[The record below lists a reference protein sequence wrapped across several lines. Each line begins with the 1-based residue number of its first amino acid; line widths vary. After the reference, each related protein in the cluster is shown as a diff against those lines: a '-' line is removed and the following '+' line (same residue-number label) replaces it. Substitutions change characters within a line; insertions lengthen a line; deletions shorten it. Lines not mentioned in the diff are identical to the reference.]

1 MVEKIDRPEAPH
13 PYRVG
18 RAKESRENLPQQQ
31 QQREEQEKRY
41 KKKLETAE
49 WGKFGTRTVV
59 IKPVRVPRESIQ
71 RCLFRAVSLHSG
83 VGILQ
88 ADITWQDGRT
98 IRRVLILL
106 RALEDFMRL
115 KKFSPGE
122 QVPENIWARGPT
134 VEIGIPQ
141 VISRAGTPPS
151 PRAEEREEGQARE
164 KAQKAISG
172 PLSWLSYIGL
182 IDRATGGINWG
193 IVALYLFLAAIA
205 VALIIL

>member
-13 PYRVG
+13 PYKVT
-18 RAKESRENLPQQQ
+18 RAKESRENLPRQQ

-49 WGKFGTRTVV
+49 WRKFGTRTVV
-59 IKPVRVPRESIQ
+59 IKPMRVPRESIR
-71 RCLFRAVSLHSG
+71 RCLFSAVSLHSG

-122 QVPENIWARGPT
+122 EVPENIWARGPT

-141 VISRAGTPPS
+141 VLSRGGTPPG
-151 PRAEEREEGQARE
+151 PRVEEREGGEGQE
-164 KAQKAISG
+164 PAQKPISR
-172 PLSWLSYIGL
+172 PLSWLSYVGL
-182 IDRATGGINWG
+182 IDRQTRRINWG
-193 IVALYLFLAAIA
+193 MVALYLFLAAIV
-205 VALIIL
+205 VALVVL

>member
-13 PYRVG
+13 PYKVTS
-18 RAKESRENLPQQQ
+18 AKEARENLPQQQ
-31 QQREEQEKRY
+31 RQKEEQERRY
-41 KKKLETAE
+41 KKKLETAG

-59 IKPVRVPRESIQ
+59 IKPMRVPRESIQ
-71 RCLFRAVSLHSG
+71 RCLFNAVSLHSG
-83 VGILQ
+83 VGILE

-98 IRRVLILL
+98 IRRVLIRL

-122 QVPENIWARGPT
+122 EVPENIWARGPT

-151 PRAEEREEGQARE
+151 RAEEREAKEGRQPPQRG
-164 KAQKAISG
+164 I
-172 PLSWLSYIGL
+172 PRPFSWLATIGL
-182 IDRATGGINWG
+182 IDRQTGRINWA
-193 IVALYLFLAAIA
+193 IATLYIFLAAIA
-205 VALIIL
+205 VALVVL